1 MSHSFASVGNLRPAV
16 SEAVE
21 TRECFEDIVKLL
33 FKCKK
38 VKGKVIPVHAMKAFN
53 CSKLWLYSFILTL
66 REGEWVSSLCDR
78 FDSAEGAS
86 RY

>member
-16 SEAVE
+16 SEVVE
-21 TRECFEDIVKLL
+21 TRDYFKDIVKLL

-66 REGEWVSSLCDR
+66 REGEWFSSPCDF
-78 FDSAEGAS
+78 FDSTEEAS